1 MESKRKYLDKA
12 AMLGAQDVKV
22 EELEVPEW
30 GGWVRVKALTAA
42 ERDLFEGDVVQ
53 RNGRDS
59 RLNARNIRAKLVAT
73 AVVDEQGKN
82 IFTVVD
88 VEALGQ
94 KSAKA
99 LDRIFAKASELAGM
113 RDADVEE
120 LAANFNATPVA
131 A

>member
-1 MESKRKYLDKA
+1 MESKRKFLDKA

-42 ERDLFEGDVVQ
+42 ERDMFEGDVVQ
-53 RNGRDS
+53 RNGKDS

-73 AVVDEQGKN
+73 AVVDEAGKN

-120 LAANFNATPVA
+120 LAANFNETPA
-131 A
+131 AA